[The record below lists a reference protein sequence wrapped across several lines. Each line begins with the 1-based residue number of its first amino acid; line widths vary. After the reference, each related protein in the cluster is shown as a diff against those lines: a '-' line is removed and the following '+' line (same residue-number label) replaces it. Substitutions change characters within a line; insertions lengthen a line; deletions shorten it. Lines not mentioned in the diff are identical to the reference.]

1 MILYNYLLVVLA
13 VAVILP
19 STPALLWSPFF
30 RLETAHKKNISIRFH
45 ISLHMQ
51 TKLNLYISCYH
62 FYMHTHA
69 RTHTHTNTHTHT
81 QSDTHTHCRTHTHSR
96 THTHTHPQF
105 ESLIKNTKENSVT
118 LPCVSPSCSSSR
130 GCLPTR
136 MFSFFFLQA

>member
-1 MILYNYLLVVLA
+1 M
-13 VAVILP
+13 AVILP

-45 ISLHMQ
+45 TSLHMQ
-51 TKLNLYISCYH
+51 TKPNLYISCYH

-69 RTHTHTNTHTHT
+69 RTHTHTHKHTHTHT
-81 QSDTHTHCRTHTHSR
+81 VGHTHTLSDTH

>member
-1 MILYNYLLVVLA
+1 MGNTVILYNYLLVVLA

-19 STPALLWSPFF
+19 STPALLLSPFF

-69 RTHTHTNTHTHT
+69 RTHTHTHTHK
-81 QSDTHTHCRTHTHSR
+81 HTPTSHSILI
-96 THTHTHPQF
+96 HP
-105 ESLIKNTKENSVT
+105 T
-118 LPCVSPSCSSSR
+118 PSHSI
-130 GCLPTR
+130 P
-136 MFSFFFLQA
+136 

>member
-1 MILYNYLLVVLA
+1 M
-13 VAVILP
+13 AVILP

-69 RTHTHTNTHTHT
+69 RTHTHTQTH
-81 QSDTHTHCRTHTHSR
+81 THTHSR
-96 THTHTHPQF
+96 THTHTVGHTHTHTHTHPQF

>member
-1 MILYNYLLVVLA
+1 MGNTVILYNYLLVVLA

-51 TKLNLYISCYH
+51 TKLNSNFSSYH

-69 RTHTHTNTHTHT
+69 RTHTHT
-81 QSDTHTHCRTHTHSR
+81 Q

>member
-19 STPALLWSPFF
+19 STPALLLSPFF